1 MCTTVGCSLYHPVG
15 VIMPARH
22 PFPPSQRWCGPAA
35 GNGSSA
41 PDLPPP
47 TSLRHDN
54 TLAASQRASREDA
67 ATPCGGEELWD
78 ICRMAAQMWRL
89 GLTPEEIGVFVA
101 CRIAE
106 LPRYQADE
114 AGHD

>member
-1 MCTTVGCSLYHPVG
+1 
-15 VIMPARH
+15 MPARH

-54 TLAASQRASREDA
+54 TLAASQRASGADA
-67 ATPCGGEELWD
+67 ATPGGEELWD

-89 GLTPEEIGVFVA
+89 GLSPEEIGVFVA

-106 LPRYQADE
+106 LPRYQPDE